1 MKYHNSFCK
10 FLCSCLVLI
19 SLLTSCNND
28 AHKIRIDLNKDLD
41 GLTIQVDTLI
51 ILETNEPSLIGEVFK
66 VVQFNG
72 MFYVLDILVSKNVFL
87 FNKDGQFITSLSKGK
102 GPGETIDPVDVF
114 IDRRREVVMVWDQGK
129 RELLTFDQNL
139 NFLNSE
145 YYELL
150 YIRATKFIDE
160 DRLLVEKPN
169 YDDNKGKQEKFLLYG
184 VYNLRTKVYESKFF
198 PIQRDLISLSS
209 INPISVTPE
218 RVLFSAPFDN
228 SLYTLEGNGYREVMH
243 FDFGE
248 MGITADDINKGNRY
262 VFSES
267 WAGRKIIPFYSI
279 SENERYMAL
288 NFGLYG
294 KDNFFI
300 YSKAT
305 NEAYFSF
312 NLVNQGLLP
321 TCRLSGQIGEDQF
334 IAFASPADVIE
345 FGKINPMAAS
355 IQNEIDELS
364 NPCIIIFSIRED
376 N

>member
-1 MKYHNSFCK
+1 
-10 FLCSCLVLI
+10 
-19 SLLTSCNND
+19 
-28 AHKIRIDLNKDLD
+28 LD

>member
-1 MKYHNSFCK
+1 
-10 FLCSCLVLI
+10 
-19 SLLTSCNND
+19 
-28 AHKIRIDLNKDLD
+28 
-41 GLTIQVDTLI
+41 
-51 ILETNEPSLIGEVFK
+51 
-66 VVQFNG
+66 
-72 MFYVLDILVSKNVFL
+72 
-87 FNKDGQFITSLSKGK
+87 
-102 GPGETIDPVDVF
+102 
-114 IDRRREVVMVWDQGK
+114 
-129 RELLTFDQNL
+129 
-139 NFLNSE
+139 
-145 YYELL
+145 
-150 YIRATKFIDE
+150 
-160 DRLLVEKPN
+160 
-169 YDDNKGKQEKFLLYG
+169 
-184 VYNLRTKVYESKFF
+184 
-198 PIQRDLISLSS
+198 
-209 INPISVTPE
+209 
-218 RVLFSAPFDN
+218 
-228 SLYTLEGNGYREVMH
+228 LEGNEYREVMH
-243 FDFGE
+243 FNFGD

-345 FGKINPMAAS
+345 FGKTNPMAAS
-355 IQNEIDELS
+355 IQNEINELS
-364 NPCIIIFSIRED
+364 NPCIIVFSIQED